1 MALVHEK
8 LYQSKDCAKINF
20 VDYVETLTSYLF
32 QVYGVNADNITL
44 NLNIEDISLNID
56 TAIPCGLII
65 NELTSNSLKYAFP
78 NRKEGAI
85 AITFQS
91 RRNGQLELMIK
102 DNGIGL
108 LADFNLDHAKSLGL
122 KLVNVLTKQLEGTIA
137 VNRSDG
143 TEFKIS
149 FLEINH

>member
-1 MALVHEK
+1 
-8 LYQSKDCAKINF
+8 
-20 VDYVETLTSYLF
+20 
-32 QVYGVNADNITL
+32 VNAENITL

-78 NRKEGAI
+78 NCKEGVI
-85 AITFQS
+85 SITFQS
-91 RRNGQLELMIK
+91 NPTGQLELINK

-108 LADFNLDHAKSLGL
+108 SADFNLDNAKSLGL

-137 VNRSDG
+137 VNRSGG
-143 TEFKIS
+143 TEFRIS